1 MNSEQQI
8 ELAELDT
15 RFESLKTRDS
25 GVEDRLFCALE
36 RGEVLDPL
44 LVAME
49 NETPLLIDGFK
60 RLRCLKKLKWSMVPC
75 ITIATSTT
83 DGILEWLKLTGGK
96 QASLYEVAGFV
107 QELHKVHGMSPSAIA
122 DHLRRSKAWV
132 CMRLQFLR
140 SVPLSVRKALE
151 KGEFPLH
158 AWMYSVRPFMRV
170 NGETRALA
178 EEFVALAKKQRST
191 LREIDLL
198 AHEWFQG
205 GEEIRASIRRG
216 NGAYLLAHLQAPVS
230 SGEAMSS
237 EEQQLF
243 KHLMSLQDLI
253 RKILHEARSCEKPR
267 SKTFKA
273 QAGVACKTLLG
284 GWPALKQSLEKL
296 HDQC

>member
-170 NGETRALA
+170 NGESNTLA
-178 EEFVALAKKQRST
+178 EEFVDIAKKQKLT
-191 LREIDLL
+191 LREIELL
-198 AHEWFQG
+198 ARQWFEG
-205 GEEIRASIRRG
+205 GDEIRDPIRRG
-216 NGAYLLAHLQAPVS
+216 NGAYLIERMQQTVH

-237 EEQQLF
+237 GEQQFF
-243 KHLMSLQDLI
+243 KQLMFLQDLT
-253 RKILHEARSCEKPR
+253 RKILHAARAPDKPK
-267 SKTFKA
+267 SDAFKV
-273 QAGVACKTLLG
+273 QAGVVCKTLLAVL
-284 GWPALKQSLEKL
+284 PLLKKSLEEL
-296 HDQC
+296 HDRC